1 VRLYPRR
8 TLLLMALALLVFV
21 RLYYVTHS
29 RPEPAPRPPERATA
43 SSPGSQAC
51 LTLDRALEG
60 ALRDPTGATAWAT
73 ARRELDAC
81 PTLPSRACELGAAL
95 DARAPLDEAGP
106 QALRE
111 LLDTLCQRCPA
122 GLNPCSRAVIRSVMA
137 ADGSGQVPLTAP
149 RWHLE
154 HAGPGTAEACSE
166 VVRNLLAPAALDEG
180 PLPEP
185 RRALLAQLAPV
196 CVRAGQV
203 PAPILRAAAVQGD
216 VPASSWIPPS
226 TPAPETPTGE
236 RAVLTPDRVV
246 GAPGGHPAF
255 DGKESTSLDLQRTE
269 QEPSWRK
276 TGAVSGVFEPPVH
289 EVSSLRVKARGAG
302 TLRAAVR
309 VESGLGLHDPDTQ
322 SSFLLPL
329 VCRFKGTGQWED
341 CALPVTLLDVEAIS
355 VFPDKR
361 SLALREVEIRGTR

>member
-1 VRLYPRR
+1 MRPYPRR
-8 TLLLMALALLVFV
+8 TLLLMALALLAFL

-29 RPEPAPRPPERATA
+29 RPEPAPRPPPVRATTA
-43 SSPGSQAC
+43 PDRGQAC

-60 ALRDPTGATAWAT
+60 ALKDPNSATTWAT
-73 ARRELDAC
+73 VRRELDAC

-95 DARAPLDEAGP
+95 DARAPLDDAGP

-137 ADGSGQVPLTAP
+137 VDVGGQTSLTSP

-180 PLPEP
+180 PPPEP
-185 RRALLAQLAPV
+185 RQALLAQLAPI
-196 CVRAGQV
+196 CIRAGQV

-216 VPASSWIPPS
+216 VPARSWIPP
-226 TPAPETPTGE
+226 TETSIQE
-236 RAVLTPDRVV
+236 RARLTPDRVV

-255 DGKESTSLDLQRTE
+255 DGKESTSVDLQRTE
-269 QEPSWRK
+269 QDPSWRK

-289 EVSSLRVKARGAG
+289 EASSLRVKARGAG
-302 TLRAAVR
+302 TLRAAIR

-322 SSFLLPL
+322 HSFLLPL

-341 CALPVTLLDVEAIS
+341 CALPVSLLDVEAIS

-361 SLALREVEIRGTR
+361 PLMLSEVEILGTR